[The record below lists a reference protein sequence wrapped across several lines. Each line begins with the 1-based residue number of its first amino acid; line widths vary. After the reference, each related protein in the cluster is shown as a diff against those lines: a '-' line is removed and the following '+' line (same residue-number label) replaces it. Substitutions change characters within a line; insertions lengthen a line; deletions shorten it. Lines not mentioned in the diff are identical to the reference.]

1 MARKAK
7 TRKYKLTNQ
16 GDGEPGPFADN
27 AVLSKVRYIECI
39 NWYNENCDNKKFK
52 TWTLS
57 YLKSVKI
64 DARDLNDVSPTW
76 FSSAVGGMCRMAS
89 RGYKLTEDQK
99 QWILKKVKSYPIPEK
114 VSLQKTQKTLV
125 EKKIDLAAIKED
137 KIFSLIETAL
147 DSSDPEF
154 SLYNTL
160 RLENASQALAKKIL
174 SKYASLIGEYDE
186 LIDKKSADLVEAYSF
201 IGLRERKRMRAYLQN
216 ILNDAERYVGAKKVV
231 VRKPRTKK
239 PVPVEKIVSRYK
251 FKKEDNTY
259 KLKSIDP
266 SRIVGANH
274 VLTFNT
280 KYRYFT
286 LFVSKD
292 EKGFEVKGNTIYGY
306 DEEKSIRKG
315 TRKPEQVLL
324 EVLKTTK
331 AKTIKVIE
339 NLPSKPKGLNGRGS
353 DDVIILKIFN

>member
-1 MARKAK
+1 MARKPK
-7 TRKYKLTNQ
+7 SRNHKLTNQ
-16 GDGEPGPFADN
+16 GDGEPGPFVDTDK
-27 AVLSKVRYIECI
+27 LTKVDYINCI
-39 NWYNENCDNKKFK
+39 NWYNENGDNKKFK

-57 YLKSVKI
+57 YLKKI
-64 DARDLNDVSPTW
+64 KIEVRDLNDVPPTW

-99 QWILKKVKSYPIPEK
+99 QWILKKVKTYPIPEK
-114 VSLQKTQKTLV
+114 APLQKTLV

-137 KIFSLIETAL
+137 KIFSLIESAL

-154 SLYNTL
+154 SLYNVL
-160 RLENASQALAKKIL
+160 KLENASQALAKKIL
-174 SKYASLIGEYDE
+174 SKYASLMGEYDE
-186 LIDKKSADLVEAYSF
+186 LIDKKTPDLVEAYSF

-216 ILNDAERYVGAKKVV
+216 ILNDAEKYVGVKKVV
-231 VRKPRTKK
+231 VRKPRAKK
-239 PVPVEKIVSRYK
+239 PVPVEKVVSKYK
-251 FKKEDNTY
+251 YKKEDDTY
-259 KLKSIDP
+259 KLKSVDP
-266 SRIVGANH
+266 SRIVGAKTI
-274 VLTFNT
+274 LTFNT

-292 EKGFEVKGNTIYGY
+292 EKGFEIKGNTIYGY

-315 TRKPEQVLL
+315 SRKPEQVLL
-324 EVLKTTK
+324 EILKTTK

-353 DDVIILKIFN
+353 DDAIILKVFN

>member
-16 GDGEPGPFADN
+16 GDGEPGPFADDT
-27 AVLSKVRYIECI
+27 VLSKVRRIECI
-39 NWYNENCDNKKFK
+39 NWYNENGDNKKFK

-64 DARDLNDVSPTW
+64 DALDLNDVSPTW
-76 FSSAVGGMCRMAS
+76 FSSAVGGLCRMAS
-89 RGYKLTEDQK
+89 RGYTLTEDQK
-99 QWILKKVKSYPIPEK
+99 QWILKRVKTYPIPEK
-114 VSLQKTQKTLV
+114 TPLQKTLV
-125 EKKIDLAAIKED
+125 EKKLDLAEIKED

-160 RLENASQALAKKIL
+160 KIENAPQALAKKIL
-174 SKYASLIGEYDE
+174 SKYTSLMSEYDE

-201 IGLRERKRMRAYLQN
+201 IGLRERKRLRLYLQN
-216 ILNDAERYVGAKKVV
+216 ILNDIEKYIGAKKVV
-231 VRKPRTKK
+231 VRKPRAKK
-239 PVPVEKIVSRYK
+239 PVPVEKVVSRYK
-251 FKKEDNTY
+251 YKKEDNVY
-259 KLKSIDP
+259 KLKSVHP
-266 SRIVGANH
+266 SSVVGAKYA
-274 VLTFNT
+274 LTFNT

-292 EKGFEVKGNTIYGY
+292 EKGFEVKGNSIYGY

-315 TRKPEQVLL
+315 TRNPEQVLL
-324 EVLKTTK
+324 DLLKTTK
-331 AKTIKVIE
+331 AKTIKVME
-339 NLPSKPKGLNGRGS
+339 TLSSNPKGLNGRGS
-353 DDVIILKIFN
+353 DDAVILKVFN